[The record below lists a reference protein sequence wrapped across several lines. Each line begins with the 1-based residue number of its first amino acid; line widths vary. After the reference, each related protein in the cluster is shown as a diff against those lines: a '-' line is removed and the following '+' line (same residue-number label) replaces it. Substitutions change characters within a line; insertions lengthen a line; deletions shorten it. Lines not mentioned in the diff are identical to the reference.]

1 MSLTTVCNTPKL
13 EATATSVY
21 RRRDVVVCAHNGV
34 LPTKETESIPTKH
47 IIALTNNSEL
57 ATCSQ
62 THQSIQIILSI
73 KNHRAKGANIKII
86 KIWKTD

>member
-13 EATATSVY
+13 ETTATSVY

-62 THQSIQIILSI
+62 AHQPIQIILSI